1 MSEAESKA
9 ESELPTIYVGKKPL
23 MNYVI
28 AAMTQFM
35 SQGADKI
42 RVVARGRAISRA
54 VDVAEV
60 LRTRYLPGIVDVE
73 SVKIGT
79 DQIQNPQ
86 NPERIDRV
94 STIEIVI
101 IKKRELIPAPKS
113 EE

>member
-1 MSEAESKA
+1 MSETTEV
-9 ESELPTIYVGKKPL
+9 EIPTIYVGRKPL

-42 RVVARGRAISRA
+42 RIVARGRAISRA

-73 SVKIGT
+73 GVKIGT

-94 STIEIVI
+94 STIEIVL
-101 IKKRELIPAPKS
+101 IKKREILAPAQPK
-113 EE
+113 EEQ

>member
-1 MSEAESKA
+1 MSEATT
-9 ESELPTIYVGKKPL
+9 ELPTIYVGRKPL

-42 RVVARGRAISRA
+42 RIVARGRAISRA

-73 SVKIGT
+73 SVNIGT
-79 DQIQNPQ
+79 DEIQNPQ
-86 NPERIDRV
+86 NPERTDRV
-94 STIEIVI
+94 STIEIVL
-101 IKKRELIPAPKS
+101 IKKREILPAAPKEGES
-113 EE
+113 